1 MVERDWGGRR
11 NLVSRSGQAHGK
23 QKHASC
29 VISVHSTSSVLPDT
43 KKVICPLSVL
53 LEKESRRVSVIQ
65 GGQGVGEAVGVHK
78 RLDVLVQQGAT
89 IGGRVLQLSVA
100 GVDGHPDARRR
111 TEEDGVQA
119 ALVQHRQVCC
129 VLQSVQQAQHE
140 GVVRQ
145 LGISCRA
152 RRLAAVTW
160 GLDEAPHR

>member
-1 MVERDWGGRR
+1 MAGEISFRDLARHMGSKSMPRASFPFIR
-11 NLVSRSGQAHGK
+11 LVQ
-23 QKHASC
+23 
-29 VISVHSTSSVLPDT
+29 SSLT
-43 KKVICPLSVL
+43 AKVICPLSVL